1 MSGRGP
7 RWISVTRGR
16 LPAGYT
22 ELTYIRA
29 TGTQYVDTGL
39 VCNKPDDYT
48 VTTIAKLT
56 ATRNFAGANGYLQF
70 QASVAGGQMAT
81 IEVSYKNN
89 VETIRVDGVLKSTT
103 DWTSSYSGQN
113 VKIGILRLG
122 DAENTWFRGDA
133 QSGDV
138 YEVEIKKAGVSV
150 RHFIPCINPDGIV
163 GLFDMVGGAFYKNAG
178 TGVFASG

>member
-29 TGTQYVDTGL
+29 TGTQYADTGL
-39 VCNKPDDYT
+39 VCNKSDDYT

-56 ATRNFAGANGYLQF
+56 NNANYAGANGYLQF
-70 QASVAGGQMAT
+70 QASVAGGQKAT

-103 DWTSSYSGQN
+103 DWTSYSGRN
-113 VKIGILRLG
+113 VKIGILQLG
-122 DAENTWFRGDA
+122 DVENTWFSGAA

-150 RHFIPCINPDGIV
+150 RNFIPCINPDGIV
-163 GLFDMVGGAFYKNAG
+163 GLFDTVGGAFYKNAG